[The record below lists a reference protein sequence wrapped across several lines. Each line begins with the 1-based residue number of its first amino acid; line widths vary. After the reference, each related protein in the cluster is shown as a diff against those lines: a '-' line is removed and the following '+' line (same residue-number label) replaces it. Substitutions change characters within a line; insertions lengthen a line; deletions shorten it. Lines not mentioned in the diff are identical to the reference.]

1 MRVILASKSPRRSE
15 ILKNLG
21 LNFEIITADTDESS
35 DIKTPELLVK
45 ELAKRKGSA
54 VLKDIGT
61 LDALVISADTVV
73 AVDNEI
79 LGKPKDKSD
88 AFNMLKKLSGRAH
101 RVISGVSLSLH
112 GRTVTDFEET
122 FVYFSELSD
131 RQIEK
136 YVATNEPNDK
146 AGAYA
151 VQGIASLWIDKIDG
165 CYFNVV
171 GFPTRLFY
179 KLLKELGIDYE
190 DLIINK

>member
-21 LNFEIITADTDESS
+21 LDFEIITADTDETS

-54 VLKDIGT
+54 VLKQ
-61 LDALVISADTVV
+61 LDTFDGLVISADTVV
-73 AVDNEI
+73 VVDDEI
-79 LGKPKDKSD
+79 LGKPKDKYD

-101 RVISGVSLSLH
+101 RVISGISLSLY
-112 GRTVTDFEET
+112 GKTVTDFEET

-131 RQIEK
+131 SQIEK

-179 KLLKELGIDYE
+179 KLLIELGVNYE
-190 DLIINK
+190 DLVTDK